1 MCLKQ
6 NMYEI
11 NQRLGPA
18 YISRV
23 YVNESLFNLYI
34 SFNNETLFKFFLL
47 VCRRVQRRF
56 QSQTM
61 PYFIHIQGDTLGS
74 QFYSPLSPI
83 FDSAL
88 SNYNF
93 APHMDMY
100 VRGPNYFDLR
110 ITVNRARQ
118 NEYGTGTILFMYAF
132 REFPI
137 GTDQVFRFFSEAV
150 EFILALKANTI
161 PIMKTISELATFR
174 GLPPNPDF
182 DFNKKPRFDEAL
194 TNEEKLD
201 ALQIFAQN
209 QSEFVRLNANDL
221 PIDMLRKIK
230 NNM

>member
-1 MCLKQ
+1 
-6 NMYEI
+6 MYEI
-11 NQRLGPA
+11 NQRFSPQSVSLF
-18 YISRV
+18 SRV

-34 SFNNETLFKFFLL
+34 SFNNEQLFKFFLL

-61 PYFIHIQGDTLGS
+61 PYFIHMPVDTLG

-88 SNYNF
+88 RNYNFDF

-100 VRGPNYFDLR
+100 VYGPNYFDLR

-118 NEYGTGTILFMYAF
+118 NKYGTGTILFMYAF

-137 GTDQVFRFFSEAV
+137 GTDQVFQFFSEAV

-194 TNEEKLD
+194 TNEQKLD
-201 ALQIFAQN
+201 ALQLVSQN
-209 QSEFVRLNANDL
+209 QTGFVRLNANDL

-230 NNM
+230 NII